1 MEFILD
7 SYKLRRPVINDAEGF
22 IEICSEK
29 ETMKYYGTEGSQIRT
44 ISEAIEQIN
53 WCNSLFENNSGRWII
68 TEIGKDEYIGDIGF
82 HNFQQN
88 HNKAEIGFRIKQS
101 HQRKGIIT
109 KCINELVRYGFQTL
123 KYNRIEA
130 QVDSK
135 NEGSKKVLLKN
146 NFTCEGLL
154 REYEYEN
161 DYYID
166 INIYSILRK
175 EFIL

>member
-1 MEFILD
+1 MEIFLD
-7 SYKLRRPVINDAEGF
+7 SFKLRRPVINDAEGF

-29 ETMKYYGTEGSQIRT
+29 ETMKYYGTEGSQIST
-44 ISEAIEQIN
+44 INEAIEQIN
-53 WCNSLFENNSGRWII
+53 WCNSLFDNNSGRWII

-101 HQRKGIIT
+101 HQRKGIMT
-109 KCINELVRYGFQTL
+109 KCIKELVRYGFQTL

-130 QVDSK
+130 QVDSR

-154 REYEYEN
+154 REYEHEN
-161 DYYID
+161 DDYID

-175 EFIL
+175 EFIK